1 MSTRYEGIPEEKLIL
16 RDLLAA
22 ERTVLAAERTFLA
35 YIRTA
40 IAFLATG
47 ASFVRFF
54 GAQVFVLSGWLLIAI
69 GLATSGLGI
78 WRFCKTKHEIG
89 CLLTSKTP
97 NRNNSMCVNRTDS
110 E

>member
-22 ERTVLAAERTFLA
+22 ERSVLAAERTFLA
-35 YIRTA
+35 YIRTGV
-40 IAFLATG
+40 AFLATG

-54 GAQVFVLSGWLLIAI
+54 GARVFVLSGWLLIAI
-69 GLATSGLGI
+69 ALATFGLGI
-78 WRFCKTKHEIG
+78 WRFCKTKREIG
-89 CLLTSKTP
+89 RLFVSETP
-97 NRNNSMCVNRTDS
+97 KRNKSMYIHETDS